1 MGYALTRHIR
11 ELASVR
17 NGLSMAE
24 ELTLLVLADKDAMT
38 AVRLFGSYMSQEA
51 RPFMGDTSFWKLK
64 TNPAERWVGGVS
76 IDPQETLNWRFD
88 EDRGIV
94 CRQ

>member
-24 ELTLLVLADKDAMT
+24 ELTLLVLADKGAMT
-38 AVRLFGSYMSQEA
+38 APGSS
-51 RPFMGDTSFWKLK
+51 GLT
-64 TNPAERWVGGVS
+64 
-76 IDPQETLNWRFD
+76 
-88 EDRGIV
+88 
-94 CRQ
+94 

>member
-1 MGYALTRHIR
+1 
-11 ELASVR
+11 
-17 NGLSMAE
+17 
-24 ELTLLVLADKDAMT
+24 
-38 AVRLFGSYMSQEA
+38 MSQEA